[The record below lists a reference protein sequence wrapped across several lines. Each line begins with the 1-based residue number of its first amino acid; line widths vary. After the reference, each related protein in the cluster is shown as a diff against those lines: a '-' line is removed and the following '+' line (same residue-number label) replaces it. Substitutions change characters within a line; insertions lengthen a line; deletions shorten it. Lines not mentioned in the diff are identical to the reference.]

1 MSFGWLGV
9 FREGQ
14 WRAFRRFILQE
25 MRDAPSRIAVINAE
39 LERIGQITLIYDQVE
54 ISEGVYEATEARRG
68 VLVTPNSSL
77 EKLLQAYIAQGGN
90 PFDISMFLRPDET
103 LTLQIGEENAEI
115 RTSPHQGVVAPRTVD
130 NAEMGTFDG
139 GYLPLSK
146 YLPARLGSR
155 SVVWDKTVPI
165 VEAVSSMRRWVSQEI
180 REKRH
185 RLEHRII
192 KLCDLREQLLLERDE
207 WIEQALGGSISGVRF
222 REEYHST
229 SKRIQNLIHVIDQQF
244 YGVDEV
250 GRLSF
255 DLPSTVS
262 RVTGRYQTL
271 LDDLEDGQEDWT
283 AL

>member
-14 WRAFRRFILQE
+14 WRAFRRFVLQE
-25 MRDAPSRIAVINAE
+25 KRDVPARIAVINAE

-54 ISEGVYEATEARRG
+54 TSDNVFEVTEARRG

-77 EKLLQAYIAQGGN
+77 EKLLQVYISQGGN

-103 LTLQIGEENAEI
+103 MVLDLGSERQEVQTV
-115 RTSPHQGVVAPRTVD
+115 PHQGVAAPQSVD
-130 NAEMGTFDG
+130 NAELGAFDG

-155 SVVWDKTVPI
+155 AVVWDKTVPI
-165 VEAVSSMRRWVSQEI
+165 VEAVDGTRTWLRQEI

-185 RLEHRII
+185 RLEQRIV
-192 KLCDLREQLLLERDE
+192 KLCDLREQLLIERDE
-207 WIEQALGGSISGVRF
+207 WIEQAVGGTISGVRF
-222 REEYHST
+222 REEYHSD
-229 SKRIQNLIHVIDQQF
+229 SRRLQSLISVIDQQF
-244 YGVDEV
+244 YGSDAD

-255 DLPSTVS
+255 DLEALTD

-271 LDDLEDGQEDWT
+271 LDNLSDGQEDWT